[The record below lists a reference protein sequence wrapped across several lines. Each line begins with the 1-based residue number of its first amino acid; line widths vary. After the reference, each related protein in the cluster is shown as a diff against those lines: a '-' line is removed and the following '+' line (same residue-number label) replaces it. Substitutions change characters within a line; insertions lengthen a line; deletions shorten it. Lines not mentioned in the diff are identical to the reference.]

1 MSYDEYGWHKFLQ
14 ESRKPAPKQQ
24 FAIYEQKLLRE
35 LDEEELEHIRDAID
49 GADPHTLAFNKTFNG
64 KTRLVLDF
72 PTIDSGSDLGEFL
85 TTFRNLEYDMDWS
98 KGILS
103 GEKTLKDSSVGAAV
117 RTVLGEPQPEP
128 KQRKI
133 NMKVGKFLATTFRLA
148 KKFNELF
155 QKIVEQDTVVRRSGV
170 PHRPDLHPGQ
180 VTGNMAE
187 AALSDEEQKR
197 YTQLGDQLD
206 MYLGQAAIAAKI
218 DPDVI
223 KKMAQYWQQNAD
235 YIKKNIES
243 ATSDKYSII
252 ITRDPIDI
260 LRMSD
265 FNRITSCHSPPS
277 RGGGDSYYKC
287 AVAEAHGHGA
297 IAYVDETEEL
307 LGAFA
312 EGRTIEQAEAAIQEG
327 EIFADEMRGSFD
339 GGPGTLV
346 PVARV
351 RLRQVRFWNDSGEVD
366 PSGQIDIA
374 AAEQLAVPEKRVY
387 GLRIPGFRE
396 RVLQWAKEAQS
407 EQIDSISEK
416 ATFVKFGGSHEDT
429 GIGLLLADLTGK
441 KISYDSITQDTET
454 EDSIDDEVLLS
465 GLTQR
470 IEEACEGF
478 QDYWNNMYQA
488 VEVGYTV
495 EDDGGGG
502 IYIEISA
509 EMKIVWE
516 ADEWL
521 QLPEQSQT
529 AIWAVSEL
537 NDMGWGWA
545 TDPAYLSR
553 QGDNIVLNF
562 QIAPEGLEDFGAQSY
577 AATEEDFETFC
588 VEVNRIDD
596 MYDGIKQTLER
607 HFKRE
612 GYMEG
617 GALNSWGMEIIND
630 EHGLYSWDPV
640 AEEDYEGDIESIE
653 VSINVYLDLPDGMSA
668 KDGTVIVENR
678 EFSVPLRK
686 ALVAAAH
693 KNTGL
698 EQYPQFRIDSE
709 ILPHKGGALLRTVI
723 TFFATYNDSDEQ
735 IKVMKETVEIW
746 DDDDEVTRIAQ
757 EVFNQI
763 VGDTKNTPAT
773 KDSGEWDEES
783 EKRFQ
788 ALAQKSEEPPL
799 KEVTTESIVKSWK
812 SFLHN

>member
-1 MSYDEYGWHKFLQ
+1 
-14 ESRKPAPKQQ
+14 
-24 FAIYEQKLLRE
+24 
-35 LDEEELEHIRDAID
+35 
-49 GADPHTLAFNKTFNG
+49 
-64 KTRLVLDF
+64 
-72 PTIDSGSDLGEFL
+72 
-85 TTFRNLEYDMDWS
+85 
-98 KGILS
+98 
-103 GEKTLKDSSVGAAV
+103 
-117 RTVLGEPQPEP
+117 
-128 KQRKI
+128 
-133 NMKVGKFLATTFRLA
+133 
-148 KKFNELF
+148 
-155 QKIVEQDTVVRRSGV
+155 
-170 PHRPDLHPGQ
+170 
-180 VTGNMAE
+180 
-187 AALSDEEQKR
+187 
-197 YTQLGDQLD
+197 
-206 MYLGQAAIAAKI
+206 
-218 DPDVI
+218 
-223 KKMAQYWQQNAD
+223 
-235 YIKKNIES
+235 
-243 ATSDKYSII
+243 
-252 ITRDPIDI
+252 
-260 LRMSD
+260 
-265 FNRITSCHSPPS
+265 
-277 RGGGDSYYKC
+277 
-287 AVAEAHGHGA
+287 
-297 IAYVDETEEL
+297 
-307 LGAFA
+307 
-312 EGRTIEQAEAAIQEG
+312 
-327 EIFADEMRGSFD
+327 
-339 GGPGTLV
+339 
-346 PVARV
+346 
-351 RLRQVRFWNDSGEVD
+351 
-366 PSGQIDIA
+366 
-374 AAEQLAVPEKRVY
+374 
-387 GLRIPGFRE
+387 
-396 RVLQWAKEAQS
+396 
-407 EQIDSISEK
+407 
-416 ATFVKFGGSHEDT
+416 
-429 GIGLLLADLTGK
+429 
-441 KISYDSITQDTET
+441 
-454 EDSIDDEVLLS
+454 
-465 GLTQR
+465 
-470 IEEACEGF
+470 
-478 QDYWNNMYQA
+478 MYQA
-488 VEVGYTV
+488 VEVGYNV

-640 AEEDYEGDIESIE
+640 AEEDYEGDIESID

-686 ALVAAAH
+686 ALVADAH
-693 KNTGL
+693 KSTGL